1 MSISVVTASYA
12 PDFAG
17 FARMHESLVRHS
29 DDDVRHIV
37 VVPDAHAEL
46 FGTIPSARLE
56 IRRYSA
62 VLPRRFVQTSWIA
75 TVPGMPRGFRLAA
88 VNAARPWPPVRG
100 WIMQQL
106 VKLAVVSELTT
117 DVAVM
122 IDSDVVVV
130 RPLREA
136 AFRTADGIVRLY
148 RRPFGITEQMTR
160 HLAQR
165 SKALAL
171 LGLKVAEPDS
181 PDYISAFVSWDPALV
196 RECLHRIEE
205 STGRDWRTAVAAS
218 IDFSEYLTYGTF
230 VMSLAEPGHRANVG
244 ERSLCHS
251 HWGTTPLTMGTAR
264 EFVEAMAPDDIA
276 VHVQSNSATADDVL
290 AFIVRATSSS

>member
-1 MSISVVTASYA
+1 MSLSLVTASYA

-17 FARMHESLVRHS
+17 FERMHESLVRNS
-29 DDDVRHIV
+29 GDEVRHIV

-46 FGTIPSARLE
+46 FGTIRSRRLE
-56 IRRYSA
+56 VRRYSA
-62 VLPRRFVQTSWIA
+62 VLPRKFLQTSWIA
-75 TVPGMPRGFRLAA
+75 TLPGMPRGFRLAA

-130 RPLREA
+130 RPLREG
-136 AFRTADGIVRLY
+136 AFRTADGVVRLY
-148 RRPFGITEQMTR
+148 RRPHGITEQMTR
-160 HLAQR
+160 HLSQR
-165 SKALAL
+165 RRALAL
-171 LGLKVAEPDS
+171 LGLETTEVDS

-196 RECLHRIEE
+196 RECLHRVEA
-205 STGRDWRTAVAAS
+205 STGRDWRTAVGAS
-218 IDFSEYLTYGTF
+218 IDFSEYLTYGTY
-230 VMSLAEPGHRANVG
+230 VMSLAEPSRRTNVG

-251 HWGTTPLTMGTAR
+251 HWGTTALTMETAR
-264 EFVEAMAPDDIA
+264 EFVETMPPDDIA
-276 VHVQSNSATADDVL
+276 VHVQSNSGTDEDVV
-290 AFIVRATSSS
+290 AFIVRAASSS

>member
-17 FARMHESLVRHS
+17 FARMHESLVRNS
-29 DDDVRHIV
+29 DDEVRHIV

-46 FGTIPSARLE
+46 FGTIRSGRLDV
-56 IRRYSA
+56 RRYSA

-75 TVPGMPRGFRLAA
+75 TLPGMPRGLRLAA

-106 VKLAVVSELTT
+106 VKLAVVSDLAT

-136 AFRTADGIVRLY
+136 AFRTPDGVVRLY
-148 RRPFGITEQMTR
+148 RRPQGITEQMTR
-160 HLAQR
+160 HLSQR
-165 SKALAL
+165 SRALAL
-171 LGLKVAEPDS
+171 LGLETAEPDS

-196 RECLHRIEE
+196 RQCLDRVEAQ
-205 STGRDWRTAVAAS
+205 TGRDWRNAVGGS
-218 IDFSEYLTYGTF
+218 IDFSEYLTYGTY
-230 VMSLAEPGHRANVG
+230 VMSLAEPSRRTNVG

-251 HWGTTPLTMGTAR
+251 HWGRTPLTRDTAR
-264 EFVEAMAPDDIA
+264 EFVAAMSPDDIA
-276 VHVQSNSATADDVL
+276 VHVQSNSGTDDDVI
-290 AFIVRATSSS
+290 ADIVRAAGG

>member
-1 MSISVVTASYA
+1 MSVSVVTASYA

-17 FARMHESLVRHS
+17 FARMHESLVRNS
-29 DDDVRHIV
+29 DDDVHHIV

-46 FGTIPSARLE
+46 FGTIRSGRLDV
-56 IRRYSA
+56 RRYSA

-75 TVPGMPRGFRLAA
+75 TLPGMPRGFRLAA

-106 VKLAVVSELTT
+106 VKLAVVSDLTA

-136 AFRTADGIVRLY
+136 SFRAPDGVVRLY
-148 RRPFGITEQMTR
+148 RRPHGITEQMTR

-165 SKALAL
+165 NKALAL
-171 LGLKVAEPDS
+171 LGLEAAEPES

-196 RECLHRIEE
+196 RDCLHRIEE
-205 STGRDWRTAVAAS
+205 STGGDWRNAVGAS
-218 IDFSEYLTYGTF
+218 MDFSEYITYGTY
-230 VMSLAEPGHRANVG
+230 VMSLADPTRRTNVG

-251 HWGTTPLTMGTAR
+251 HWGTTPLTMDAAR
-264 EFVEAMAPDDIA
+264 GFVERMAADDIA
-276 VHVQSNSATADDVL
+276 VHVQSNSGTGDDVL
-290 AFIVRATSSS
+290 AFIVRAASG